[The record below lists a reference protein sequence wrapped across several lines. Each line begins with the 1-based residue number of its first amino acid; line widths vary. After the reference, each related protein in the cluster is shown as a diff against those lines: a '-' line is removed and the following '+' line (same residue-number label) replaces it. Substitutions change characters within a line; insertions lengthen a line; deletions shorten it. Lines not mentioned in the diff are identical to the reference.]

1 MQMTEFAFAKL
12 KMFCVRCIIKEKR
25 EDNVDPDVA
34 AHYELPHLDLLCL
47 QI

>member
-1 MQMTEFAFAKL
+1 MTEFASAEL

-25 EDNVDPDVA
+25 ADNVDPDAA
-34 AHYELPHLDLLCL
+34 AHYELPHLDLHCL